1 MRTLAILLA
10 VTLAAAPAPLLAQ
23 IKAGEAVK
31 KTAAKKDAAKKQPAK
46 PKGKAAAKD
55 DAAKKPGAK
64 PPVKLKE

>member
-31 KTAAKKDAAKKQPAK
+31 KAAAKKDAAKKQPAK
-46 PKGKAAAKD
+46 PKGNAAAKD
-55 DAAKKPGAK
+55 DAKKPGAK